1 MTDITLGAIKQIA
14 LAVKDLEVS
23 VKFYEKTLGLPL
35 LFKAEPGMA
44 FFDIAGIRLM
54 LSQAAEVPLGGPIL
68 YFSTENFEAT
78 YAGLTKAEAET
89 IRAPLMTH
97 KTETS
102 ELWLAFFK
110 DPDGHTLAL
119 MEEKEL

>member
-1 MTDITLGAIKQIA
+1 MTDIALGAIKQIA
-14 LAVKDLEVS
+14 LAVKDLDVS

-35 LFKAEPGMA
+35 LFKAEPSMA

-54 LSQAAEVPLGGPIL
+54 LSQAEEVPLGGPIL
-68 YFSTENFEAT
+68 YFSTGNIEAT
-78 YAGLTKAEAET
+78 YAGLTKAEADT

-119 MEEKEL
+119 MEEKAL